1 MSLEDFEEAFKKFSV
16 LYLNKDWKNSFIEK
30 RNAINKRI
38 YRFNFTIT
46 EHDLPI
52 LIQKDINRGETCA
65 IRLIPEFCSITGN
78 ILSIKLE

>member
-1 MSLEDFEEAFKKFSV
+1 MTLEDFKEAFKKFTI

-46 EHDLPI
+46 EHDMPI
-52 LIQKDINRGETCA
+52 LLQKDTAQKEIEHSKKVLEDA
-65 IRLIPEFCSITGN
+65 AN
-78 ILSIKLE
+78 IQHELAEL

>member
-1 MSLEDFEEAFKKFSV
+1 MSLEDFKEAFKKFTV
-16 LYLNKDWKNSFIEK
+16 VYLNKDWKNSFIEK

-52 LIQKDINRGETCA
+52 LLQKDTAQKEIEHSKKVLEDA
-65 IRLIPEFCSITGN
+65 AN
-78 ILSIKLE
+78 I